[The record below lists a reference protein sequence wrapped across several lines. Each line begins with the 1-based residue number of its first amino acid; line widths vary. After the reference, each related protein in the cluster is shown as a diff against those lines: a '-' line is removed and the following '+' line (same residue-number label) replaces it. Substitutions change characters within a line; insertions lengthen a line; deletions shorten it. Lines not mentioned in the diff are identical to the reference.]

1 MNQNDSSTTTAAT
14 VAALRTQPEALRLIT
29 EKLRVK
35 EMGPADHIRT
45 KHEVKEFLEAGGGD
59 LAVAERIVTRAQ
71 ARRELQRAH
80 REELVQRQ
88 GQQISQ

>member
-1 MNQNDSSTTTAAT
+1 MNKNDSSTITAAT
-14 VAALRTQPEALRLIT
+14 VVSLRNDPDALRAIT

-45 KHEVKEFLEAGGGD
+45 KHEVKAFLEAGAD
-59 LAVAERIVTRAQ
+59 MAEAERIVNRAQ
-71 ARRELQRAH
+71 ARRDLQQAH
-80 REELVQRQ
+80 RQELTQRQ